1 MISVLYV
8 DDDST
13 LSDAIK
19 ATLEKRG
26 GFCVDTAPY
35 QAIDLRKLQQGA
47 YDILVSETPP
57 ASTADNSFIN
67 QVRAINSR
75 ISILFFSHNQDTN
88 SVLAALN
95 GGADYYL
102 LKGVDPLGQIDE
114 LGNRIV
120 EVIKKAEDAACMN
133 FPHLLTT
140 LLGNLEGFIY
150 RSDNLQDLTLEY
162 ASDGCLGLTGYPA
175 SDLIGKKMS
184 LNDLIE
190 PEHVE
195 RVREQRLQALKNNEN
210 FELEYPI
217 RTARDDTV
225 WVLEKG
231 SGTSGSD
238 EGTGSVEGLITNITK
253 RKRAEEAF
261 QQMSKKIS
269 ILSSATRHDINNKLT
284 ILSGYTQLILA
295 DAQDP
300 KIIKYVNIEE
310 KAIDDITKILK
321 FTKEYEKVGI
331 DVAQWQNLA
340 DVVSRGVSQV
350 DLGSIKFLNET
361 RGYSV
366 FADPLLE
373 RVFFN
378 LADNAVRFGEKVTD
392 IHAWCEQ
399 RDGNLV
405 VLFEDNGKGIT
416 PPHKER
422 IFDRGFGKNTGLGL
436 FITKEILAVTG
447 FVIRETGDYEKNS
460 RFEIMV
466 PKGKFKVLSLV

>member
-19 ATLEKRG
+19 ASLEKRG
-26 GFCVDTAPY
+26 EFCVDTTASPT
-35 QAIDLRKLQQGA
+35 IDFGKLRQGA
-47 YDILVSETPP
+47 YDILVSGTSP
-57 ASTADNSFIN
+57 ASTADNSLIN
-67 QVRAINSR
+67 EVRAISSR
-75 ISILFFSHNQDTN
+75 IPIILFAHNQDPE

-120 EVIKKAEDAACMN
+120 EVIKKVEDAACIN
-133 FPHLLTT
+133 SPHLLST

-150 RSDNLQDLTLEY
+150 RSNNVRDLTLEY
-162 ASDGCLGLTGYPA
+162 SSDGCLGLTGYPA
-175 SDLIGKKMS
+175 SDLIEKKMS

-195 RVREQRLQALKNNEN
+195 RVRDQRIQALKNNEK

-238 EGTGSVEGLITNITK
+238 EGTGSVEGLITNITT
-253 RKRAEEAF
+253 RKHAEDAF

-295 DAQDP
+295 DTQDP

-310 KAIDDITKILK
+310 KAIDDITTILK

-331 DVAQWQNLA
+331 DVAQWQNLT
-340 DVVSRGVSQV
+340 DVVARGVSQV

-366 FADPLLE
+366 SADPLLE

-378 LADNAVRFGEKVTD
+378 LADNAVRFGEKVTE

-416 PPHKER
+416 TPHKER

-436 FITKEILAVTG
+436 FIAKEILAVTG
-447 FVIRETGDYEKNS
+447 FVIRETGDYEKNA
-460 RFEIMV
+460 RFEILV
-466 PKGKFKVLSLV
+466 PKGKFKVLPTV